1 MECALSVSKTLRMFA
16 YPKTSRISHVP
27 QIDSLDIVRPLPECV
42 SHGYVYM
49 ASAAIECNEPRAQE
63 GRH

>member
-1 MECALSVSKTLRMFA
+1 MECALSVSKTLRTFT

-27 QIDSLDIVRPLPECV
+27 QIDSLGIVRPLPEYV
-42 SHGYVYM
+42 SHGYVSM